1 MKQYFVYIMASK
13 SRVLYTGVT
22 NDLQRRVYQHKN
34 KLVKGFT
41 AKYNVTRLVHFEM
54 TSDVKV
60 AITREK
66 QIKAWT
72 RAKRIALIEATN
84 PTWQDLSET
93 WSEQTSK
100 IS

>member
-22 NDLQRRVYQHKN
+22 NDLKRRVYQHKN
-34 KLVKGFT
+34 KLIQGFT
-41 AKYNVTRLVHFEM
+41 SKYNVTDLVYFEM
-54 TSDVKV
+54 TYDVRS

-72 RAKRIALIEATN
+72 RAKRVSLIESTN
-84 PTWQDLSET
+84 PSWQDLSET
-93 WSEQTSK
+93 
-100 IS
+100 